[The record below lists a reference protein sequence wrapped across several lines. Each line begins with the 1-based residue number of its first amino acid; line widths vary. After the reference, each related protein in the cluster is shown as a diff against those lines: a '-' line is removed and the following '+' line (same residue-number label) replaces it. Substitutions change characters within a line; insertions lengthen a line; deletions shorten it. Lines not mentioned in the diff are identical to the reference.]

1 MPRLSVNDIDLY
13 VRPCEEG
20 DVETI
25 APNIRVS
32 DVIEIAAMMGPH
44 KTTQE
49 HLQSC
54 IEQSKETYAL
64 VYNKKIISLWGV
76 SNCHHVTNFGVPW
89 LIGTDDISEVSRK
102 FIRHSVGWIKHLSK
116 DYEALYNFVH
126 VPHWQSQKWLQLCG
140 FNIVNKYK
148 YGFNGEDFYL
158 FIKECA

>member
-1 MPRLSVNDIDLY
+1 MPRLSVDDIDLY

-25 APNIRVS
+25 TPNIRVS

-140 FNIVNKYK
+140 FNIVKQ
-148 YGFNGEDFYL
+148 YL
-158 FIKECA
+158 RHETP